1 MMIKYFKIL
10 FFLFVL
16 SLSNNVNAKPVPPG
30 AGGGDVAAN
39 ILFLVDSSA
48 SMGRWIGGDGIGPIA
63 GVTYDSQNRILMT
76 QYSRRTA
83 GAVIRY
89 ALNNAQTPVM
99 ARDRSFRPIRQ
110 VPRNGCTQFNDMR
123 NHAGERLRKAHHI
136 EFVQDLSSVSF
147 NESVILLHSGERRTG
162 RYIFGFSEDG
172 LRCLIA
178 LRAPMSI
185 RSFDVKTIGG
195 TPFLF
200 VAGGARRNQGF
211 FRSCNLET
219 FVCNDQIINDS
230 RNVTRWVNRFSV
242 NNEGT
247 LAYFA
252 NSLTNNLEGYSLT
265 RSGDVFTLGTRQRNC
280 APVNAPTL
288 TSELA
293 IPFGVEVS
301 PSDSSIIY
309 TSSVFSH
316 AIQKIQVSDTACTV
330 VTAVGSGLRT
340 NTSNE
345 GTANAYDANLV
356 GFNSPHA
363 LHVQETD
370 TRSRVLTGTARGYV
384 DEFDEALFTSVNRNT
399 TWLDQVGGPRIR
411 RWDGVKSAINAIVND
426 TTLTTGAYFG
436 FGHWNAGEHGRSR
449 GAPRG
454 GRYCHRANDCT
465 YYQSWTGQHPDGR
478 STQCNRDSCL
488 NVAVSPR
495 GADLI
500 MDVVNPLGMAWGT
513 DSHAFSQLAF
523 DYFTDASAGQQL
535 LNPDA
540 PCQINYVI
548 VIGDG
553 AMNQTGVLGADGD
566 TAERMAA
573 LREMGVKSLYVAYGG
588 GITGTNL
595 RRFHELSRIG
605 TSNLPAGT
613 TAAACIEDEDCER
626 AIIANTPEA
635 LKTALTA
642 KIRQIIADKL
652 AFTAPSITAT
662 IQEGGSLYQAQFG
675 YEQYGEWKGRI
686 LRKKLKAD
694 GEVEHETAPGN
705 AHGNWDSSR
714 MLRRHSTPG
723 GEDDNRNLWTAMP
736 GSPYLGNWDNFS
748 QGNSTAVESLINR
761 LGFEVNDYHTSTST
775 CTAVGND
782 ATLGNEVI
790 GLINFMKGN
799 DYFDYD
805 GDCDVTEVRDH
816 VMGDVYHSQLVEVGA
831 PDSNINFN
839 SFNEEAYHRSTRGY
853 ARFKVEQANRPNII
867 YAGSNAGILHAFAAK
882 SGNGFEGGQ
891 EVWGFIPP
899 FIAGK
904 LPQIINTEYDK
915 ASGGGTNPI
924 FGVDGSPVVHDA
936 FIRGFNV
943 RGELEGS
950 RSWRTLLLIPY
961 GRGGAGFSL
970 LDVTDPVPSGSKGP
984 IHMFS
989 VFNDKINNK
998 VLVADVNGRISEL
1011 EYNATSTSLMNS
1023 LEGEVAQDNFN
1034 VARDVDEREGNSD
1047 ATNDIAPCSTASDF
1061 RENGT
1066 ASCFV
1071 GTTFYFPD
1079 IVLDYPNDE
1088 TIPSTVIG
1096 AIKLNNGVPT
1106 PIKIQNAKMV
1116 DDGSGGSVLKVE
1128 FENAQ
1133 VFNANPSDVEPRI
1146 SDDISI
1152 RACIGGSGIDP
1163 AYDYSQLGET
1173 WSTPKIVRMPT
1184 SSGSNNIG
1192 NDRYVAI
1199 MGAGMSKGD
1208 ACAGSALFLVDL
1220 EGHADGMP
1228 GRIYGSEINGGP
1240 INIIDSTPNGIL
1252 SGDTVMETTNGSDIS
1267 NSIPAGPVVITPDTA
1282 PGVPWRGALVYVN
1295 DLEGKITKIN
1305 LTNNTK
1311 GLNDDG
1317 NLVSG
1322 VTSLYDQTTL
1332 FRLNA
1337 SRANGRFSYFSMEAG
1352 LGVTDKSFWLFG
1364 STGNFADL
1372 GGKSSNLDNI
1382 LYGVQDKHFPYWK
1395 HLNGVVVPKIVL
1407 NTDGGKI
1414 NINGEFL
1421 KLAHRGADQASN
1433 VDDAEVNCI
1442 NVSGDQDGDN
1452 CPIPSSAD
1460 AWVIHLEKNENRGFL
1475 SPRTFRKASAPPT
1488 LFKGIVY
1495 YPIYQPPP
1503 GSAPC
1508 AQGHAFI
1515 CAADD
1520 ECGTN
1525 NSDRLG
1531 LQTPGDVNNPGLN
1544 ACAYVRE
1551 GVLSELVVFGDKLFA
1566 NVAGPSED
1574 TNTLFSIFSIPG
1586 EVLSNKGGWRDSGF

>member
-89 ALNNAQTPVM
+89 ALNDAETATV
-99 ARDRSFRPIRQ
+99 RDRSFRPIRQ

-162 RYIFGFSEDG
+162 RYIFGYSEDG
-172 LRCLIA
+172 RRCLIA
-178 LRAPMSI
+178 LRAPMTI
-185 RSFDVKTIGG
+185 RAFDVKTIGG

-200 VAGGARRNQGF
+200 VAGGARRTQGF
-211 FRSCNLET
+211 FMSCNLET

-316 AIQKIQVSDTACTV
+316 AIQKIEVSDTTCTV

-363 LHVQETD
+363 LYVQETD

-488 NVAVSPR
+488 NVAISPR

-613 TAAACIEDEDCER
+613 TAGACIEDEDCER

-705 AHGNWDSSR
+705 SHGNWDSSR
-714 MLRRHSTPG
+714 ILRRHSTPG

-943 RGELEGS
+943 RGELEGK

-1034 VARDVDEREGNSD
+1034 TARDTDDQNGNTD
-1047 ATNDIAPCSTASDF
+1047 ATDRIAPCSTASDF

-1066 ASCFV
+1066 ASCFM
-1071 GTTFYFPD
+1071 GNTFYFPD
-1079 IVLDYPNDE
+1079 IVLDYPNDTE
-1088 TIPSTVIG
+1088 IPKTVIG
-1096 AIKLNNGVPT
+1096 A
-1106 PIKIQNAKMV
+1106 
-1116 DDGSGGSVLKVE
+1116 
-1128 FENAQ
+1128 
-1133 VFNANPSDVEPRI
+1133 
-1146 SDDISI
+1146 
-1152 RACIGGSGIDP
+1152 
-1163 AYDYSQLGET
+1163 
-1173 WSTPKIVRMPT
+1173 
-1184 SSGSNNIG
+1184 
-1192 NDRYVAI
+1192 
-1199 MGAGMSKGD
+1199 
-1208 ACAGSALFLVDL
+1208 
-1220 EGHADGMP
+1220 
-1228 GRIYGSEINGGP
+1228 
-1240 INIIDSTPNGIL
+1240 
-1252 SGDTVMETTNGSDIS
+1252 
-1267 NSIPAGPVVITPDTA
+1267 
-1282 PGVPWRGALVYVN
+1282 
-1295 DLEGKITKIN
+1295 
-1305 LTNNTK
+1305 
-1311 GLNDDG
+1311 
-1317 NLVSG
+1317 
-1322 VTSLYDQTTL
+1322 
-1332 FRLNA
+1332 
-1337 SRANGRFSYFSMEAG
+1337 
-1352 LGVTDKSFWLFG
+1352 
-1364 STGNFADL
+1364 
-1372 GGKSSNLDNI
+1372 
-1382 LYGVQDKHFPYWK
+1382 
-1395 HLNGVVVPKIVL
+1395 
-1407 NTDGGKI
+1407 
-1414 NINGEFL
+1414 
-1421 KLAHRGADQASN
+1421 
-1433 VDDAEVNCI
+1433 
-1442 NVSGDQDGDN
+1442 
-1452 CPIPSSAD
+1452 
-1460 AWVIHLEKNENRGFL
+1460 
-1475 SPRTFRKASAPPT
+1475 
-1488 LFKGIVY
+1488 
-1495 YPIYQPPP
+1495 
-1503 GSAPC
+1503 
-1508 AQGHAFI
+1508 
-1515 CAADD
+1515 
-1520 ECGTN
+1520 
-1525 NSDRLG
+1525 
-1531 LQTPGDVNNPGLN
+1531 
-1544 ACAYVRE
+1544 
-1551 GVLSELVVFGDKLFA
+1551 
-1566 NVAGPSED
+1566 
-1574 TNTLFSIFSIPG
+1574 
-1586 EVLSNKGGWRDSGF
+1586 

>member
-1 MMIKYFKIL
+1 M
-10 FFLFVL
+10 
-16 SLSNNVNAKPVPPG
+16 
-30 AGGGDVAAN
+30 
-39 ILFLVDSSA
+39 
-48 SMGRWIGGDGIGPIA
+48 
-63 GVTYDSQNRILMT
+63 
-76 QYSRRTA
+76 
-83 GAVIRY
+83 
-89 ALNNAQTPVM
+89 
-99 ARDRSFRPIRQ
+99 
-110 VPRNGCTQFNDMR
+110 
-123 NHAGERLRKAHHI
+123 
-136 EFVQDLSSVSF
+136 
-147 NESVILLHSGERRTG
+147 
-162 RYIFGFSEDG
+162 
-172 LRCLIA
+172 
-178 LRAPMSI
+178 
-185 RSFDVKTIGG
+185 
-195 TPFLF
+195 
-200 VAGGARRNQGF
+200 
-211 FRSCNLET
+211 
-219 FVCNDQIINDS
+219 
-230 RNVTRWVNRFSV
+230 
-242 NNEGT
+242 
-247 LAYFA
+247 
-252 NSLTNNLEGYSLT
+252 
-265 RSGDVFTLGTRQRNC
+265 GTRQRNC

-316 AIQKIQVSDTACTV
+316 AIQKIQVSDTTCTV

-363 LHVQETD
+363 LYVQETD

-488 NVAVSPR
+488 NVAISPR

-613 TAAACIEDEDCER
+613 TAGACIEDEDCER

-705 AHGNWDSSR
+705 SHGNWDSSR
-714 MLRRHSTPG
+714 ILRRHSTPG

-943 RGELEGS
+943 RGELEGK

-989 VFNDKINNK
+989 VYNDKINNK

-1034 VARDVDEREGNSD
+1034 VARDEDER
-1047 ATNDIAPCSTASDF
+1047 
-1061 RENGT
+1061 
-1066 ASCFV
+1066 
-1071 GTTFYFPD
+1071 
-1079 IVLDYPNDE
+1079 
-1088 TIPSTVIG
+1088 
-1096 AIKLNNGVPT
+1096 
-1106 PIKIQNAKMV
+1106 
-1116 DDGSGGSVLKVE
+1116 
-1128 FENAQ
+1128 
-1133 VFNANPSDVEPRI
+1133 
-1146 SDDISI
+1146 
-1152 RACIGGSGIDP
+1152 
-1163 AYDYSQLGET
+1163 
-1173 WSTPKIVRMPT
+1173 
-1184 SSGSNNIG
+1184 
-1192 NDRYVAI
+1192 
-1199 MGAGMSKGD
+1199 
-1208 ACAGSALFLVDL
+1208 
-1220 EGHADGMP
+1220 
-1228 GRIYGSEINGGP
+1228 
-1240 INIIDSTPNGIL
+1240 
-1252 SGDTVMETTNGSDIS
+1252 
-1267 NSIPAGPVVITPDTA
+1267 
-1282 PGVPWRGALVYVN
+1282 
-1295 DLEGKITKIN
+1295 
-1305 LTNNTK
+1305 
-1311 GLNDDG
+1311 
-1317 NLVSG
+1317 
-1322 VTSLYDQTTL
+1322 
-1332 FRLNA
+1332 
-1337 SRANGRFSYFSMEAG
+1337 
-1352 LGVTDKSFWLFG
+1352 
-1364 STGNFADL
+1364 
-1372 GGKSSNLDNI
+1372 
-1382 LYGVQDKHFPYWK
+1382 
-1395 HLNGVVVPKIVL
+1395 
-1407 NTDGGKI
+1407 
-1414 NINGEFL
+1414 
-1421 KLAHRGADQASN
+1421 
-1433 VDDAEVNCI
+1433 
-1442 NVSGDQDGDN
+1442 
-1452 CPIPSSAD
+1452 
-1460 AWVIHLEKNENRGFL
+1460 
-1475 SPRTFRKASAPPT
+1475 
-1488 LFKGIVY
+1488 
-1495 YPIYQPPP
+1495 
-1503 GSAPC
+1503 
-1508 AQGHAFI
+1508 
-1515 CAADD
+1515 
-1520 ECGTN
+1520 
-1525 NSDRLG
+1525 
-1531 LQTPGDVNNPGLN
+1531 
-1544 ACAYVRE
+1544 
-1551 GVLSELVVFGDKLFA
+1551 
-1566 NVAGPSED
+1566 
-1574 TNTLFSIFSIPG
+1574 
-1586 EVLSNKGGWRDSGF
+1586 